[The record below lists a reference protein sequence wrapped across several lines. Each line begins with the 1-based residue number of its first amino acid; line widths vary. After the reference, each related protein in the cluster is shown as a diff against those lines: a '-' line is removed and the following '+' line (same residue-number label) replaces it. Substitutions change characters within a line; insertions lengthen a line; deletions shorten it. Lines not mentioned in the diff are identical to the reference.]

1 MAARPC
7 GVFVLAVRALGP
19 AFARGALIAA
29 GEGQVRAASRDARF
43 RCERAGAL
51 RRKEWRLL
59 ARDPYLLSQILLQS
73 LYTLPV
79 ALIIWKSLGPNG
91 SVALSVAPALVAIA
105 AQLSAALAFLAG
117 SSEDAG
123 DFVATA
129 PVPPGEILRRKI
141 EAIAVP
147 VALLLALP
155 LASVTFAAPR
165 IGLVTLICAAAG
177 AASTAILNFW
187 KPLENRRGDL
197 IKTHAQNKLVGLIEH
212 GLSICWALAALL
224 FCLGSWTG
232 LAPVALALALLWANK
247 PRAPRAKAF
256 APA

>member
-1 MAARPC
+1 
-7 GVFVLAVRALGP
+7 
-19 AFARGALIAA
+19 
-29 GEGQVRAASRDARF
+29 VRAASRDARF